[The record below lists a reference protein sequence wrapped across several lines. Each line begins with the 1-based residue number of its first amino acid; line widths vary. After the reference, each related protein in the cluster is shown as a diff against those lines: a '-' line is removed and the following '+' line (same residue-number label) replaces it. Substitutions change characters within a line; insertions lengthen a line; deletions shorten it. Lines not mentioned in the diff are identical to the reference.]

1 MCAESVLELAKSR
14 LQLAAQ
20 KGCDAV
26 EPDNVDG
33 YTNETGFEL
42 SQADQIQFNRD
53 IAGAAHKQGLAVGLK
68 NTFNLIGTLAHQLR
82 LAPLTT
88 IMPRDSHHDK
98 TVHITK
104 QQHTPCQQSRG
115 LIET

>member
-1 MCAESVLELAKSR
+1 V
-14 LQLAAQ
+14 
-20 KGCDAV
+20 
-26 EPDNVDG
+26 
-33 YTNETGFEL
+33 
-42 SQADQIQFNRD
+42 
-53 IAGAAHKQGLAVGLK
+53 
-68 NTFNLIGTLAHQLR
+68 AHQLR